1 MDRHHIR
8 ARIEATGIVPIIRTS
23 STERAARAAHA
34 VLASGIDVVEITMNV
49 PDALSLLRRL
59 RSEVAANV
67 LLGAGTV
74 LDAATARACIDA
86 GAQFIVA
93 PGLDVDTVQAAHALD
108 RPCIPGALTPTEVIA
123 AWRAGAD
130 LVKIFPCSAVGGA
143 NYLRQ
148 LRGPLPDVKL
158 LATGGVDLTTA
169 ADYIEAGAAALGIGA
184 SVLNL
189 GALERDGTAAVAER
203 CRQLMELVA
212 TARRVQS

>member
-1 MDRHHIR
+1 
-8 ARIEATGIVPIIRTS
+8 
-23 STERAARAAHA
+23 
-34 VLASGIDVVEITMNV
+34 
-49 PDALSLLRRL
+49 L
-59 RSEVAANV
+59 RSEVGANV

-86 GAQFIVA
+86 GAQFILA

-143 NYLRQ
+143 SYLRQ

-158 LATGGVDLTTA
+158 LATGGVSLTTA

-184 SVLNL
+184 SVLNVE
-189 GALERDGTAAVAER
+189 ALDRDGAAAVAER
-203 CRQLMELVA
+203 CRQLMDLVA
-212 TARRVQS
+212 KARRVRA